1 MIVVDSSAILAIYLD
16 EEDGLALA
24 RALALADTA
33 VMAAP
38 TKLEIL
44 MVTGGRDGVAG
55 QAEARLLLE
64 KFDIEMVEW
73 SDALTDTAA
82 EAFMRFGKGK
92 HPASLNFGDCMAY
105 ALAKSLDAGLL
116 YKGGDFSLTDVRS
129 AL

>member
-1 MIVVDSSAILAIYLD
+1 
-16 EEDGLALA
+16 
-24 RALALADTA
+24 
-33 VMAAP
+33 
-38 TKLEIL
+38 

-116 YKGGDFSLTDVRS
+116 YKGGDFSLTDVR
-129 AL
+129 